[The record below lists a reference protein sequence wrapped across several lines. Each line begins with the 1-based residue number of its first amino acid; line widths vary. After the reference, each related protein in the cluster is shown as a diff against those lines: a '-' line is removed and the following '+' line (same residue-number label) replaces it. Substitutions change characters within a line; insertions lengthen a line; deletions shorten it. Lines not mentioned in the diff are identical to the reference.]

1 MGSYSPSVLSEL
13 YPSLA
18 RSTGNP
24 ADLGSIQGRLAEV
37 GVKIVFVEA
46 FPSGKIDGCAF
57 LEGATPVIG
66 ISGRG
71 KRLDKVFFTI
81 MHELAHVLLGH
92 LNASEVLLDDL
103 SESGEDIEK
112 EADELAS
119 ESMWGNGLAA
129 PPRRITASWIAEQAT
144 LHAVHPILVTGRLQY
159 YGLLSWKSSLAKGT
173 PSALEDLGQRESAIP
188 STSL

>member
-1 MGSYSPSVLSEL
+1 M
-13 YPSLA
+13 
-18 RSTGNP
+18 
-24 ADLGSIQGRLAEV
+24 
-37 GVKIVFVEA
+37 
-46 FPSGKIDGCAF
+46 
-57 LEGATPVIG
+57 
-66 ISGRG
+66 
-71 KRLDKVFFTI
+71 
-81 MHELAHVLLGH
+81 
-92 LNASEVLLDDL
+92 DDL